1 MPKFR
6 VMFSS
11 ERSGTLIFDADDAD
25 HAKDIYEG
33 LLGGDTYPDELD
45 CYEDTETS
53 DTQYFELTDNSGKV
67 LAS

>member
-6 VMFSS
+6 VMFNS
-11 ERSGTLIFDADDAD
+11 EKSGTLIFDADDAD

-33 LLGGDTYPDELD
+33 LLAGDTYPDELD
-45 CYEDTETS
+45 SYEDTETS
-53 DTQYFELTDNSGKV
+53 DTQYFELTDNSGRV